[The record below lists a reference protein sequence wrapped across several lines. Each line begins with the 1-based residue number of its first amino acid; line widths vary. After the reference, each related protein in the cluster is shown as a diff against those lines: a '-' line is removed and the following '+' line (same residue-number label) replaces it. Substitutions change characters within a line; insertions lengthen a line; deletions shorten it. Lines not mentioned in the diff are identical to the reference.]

1 MIIKE
6 LNLIGFGKFKNKSL
20 RLKEGI
26 NLIYGENEA
35 GKSTIHSFIHGMF
48 YGFLKP
54 DAKSTTY
61 TDEHHRYNPWDKSRY
76 AGILSF
82 KYEDKTYRIERD
94 FTKGEEKTKIIDEKT
109 GLEITKD
116 MEVGR
121 GRVLQPGIHFFGFN
135 TRVFS
140 NTVFIKQLET
150 KTEDKLAAE
159 VRERLVNVSKSL
171 DESISIDRA
180 IDGLRSKMAE
190 IGTERAHTRPYAR
203 NLNEMGILNQEK
215 IRILSER
222 DEYLWYLE
230 EKERLETEIVGGE
243 KILRNLNEDL
253 HKVEILKK
261 SKKFKEINELFAETE
276 KLEKQIK
283 ELVIYK
289 DMSVEMYREA
299 IDLDNKIE
307 YIEKNIDESKDELN
321 KLLSEIVDLEKY
333 QRDRGKYEEINLES
347 AHKDYIIYEELE
359 EEKNSISQSREDNA
373 MEFLRRDKVLIDE
386 KISKSRKLRLIF
398 AIVSA
403 MSMILTVNA
412 FLSVEKYL
420 LFGPLTLGFAAISN
434 YFSMEIKKR
443 KKVAEEIE
451 GQISILRNKEME
463 RDLKISGIEERQKGL
478 LSKYDV
484 ASKFD
489 FNRLVDK
496 LQRKQDL
503 KELEIKRYKDIS
515 SRKTTLEMKI
525 SQNNMDKEEK
535 QKKLEKLL
543 KYNRVNNLQDFSLGL
558 DKKSLYERYL
568 SELENHNKTIVRMLG
583 NKTVEELEEELKD
596 EIVDEKAEAL
606 DENMLLKEIDKF
618 RNTISSLN
626 ISLTKVEE
634 NLNILGK
641 DVSKLVDIE
650 EELDKREKIK
660 FEMDME
666 LKALELAINTIED
679 LSKEIHNE
687 FAPNINEKVGKL
699 IQKITKDKYCSI
711 KVDESL
717 NITVENPQTG
727 EIVKLENLSGGT
739 IDQLYFSLRYTIISS
754 MTDHSLPLI
763 LDDSFLQYD
772 NNRLKAIIEFLVD
785 ISKERQIILFTCHNR
800 EENIMNELK
809 AQYNFI
815 NLV

>member
-6 LNLIGFGKFKNKSL
+6 LNLIGFGKFKNRSL
-20 RLKEGI
+20 QLKEGI

-35 GKSTIHSFIHGMF
+35 GKSTLHSFIHGMF

-61 TDEHHRYNPWDKSRY
+61 TDEHQKYNPWDKSRY

-94 FTKGEEKTKIIDEKT
+94 FTKGEENTKVIDEKT
-109 GLEITKD
+109 GLEITKN

-171 DESISIDRA
+171 DENISIDKA
-180 IDGLRSKMAE
+180 IEGLKNKIAE
-190 IGTERAHTRPYAR
+190 IGTERARTRPYAR
-203 NLNEMGILNQEK
+203 NLNELSILGVEK
-215 IRILSER
+215 TRILSER
-222 DEYLWYLE
+222 DKYLWYLE
-230 EKERLETEIVGGE
+230 EKERLEVEVFNGE
-243 KILRNLNEDL
+243 KSLEDLKENL
-253 HKVEILKK
+253 HKVEILDKAKK
-261 SKKFKEINELFAETE
+261 LNEANELLAKTDE
-276 KLEKQIK
+276 LEKQIK
-283 ELVIYK
+283 ELAVYK
-289 DMSVEMYREA
+289 DSSVEMYRKA
-299 IDLDNKIE
+299 IDLHNRIE
-307 YIEKNIDESKDELN
+307 YIEKNAAESKDELN
-321 KLLSEIVDLEKY
+321 MLLSEIASLEKF
-333 QRDRGKYEEINLES
+333 QGDKGNYENINLET
-347 AHKDYIIYEELE
+347 AHGDYNCFEELD
-359 EEKNSISQSREDNA
+359 EEKNSITQSREDST
-373 MEFLRRDKVLIDE
+373 MEFLRRDKLVISE
-386 KISKSRKLRLIF
+386 KVSKSKKLRLVF
-398 AIVSA
+398 AIASA
-403 MSMILTVNA
+403 IAMVLTINA
-412 FLSVEKYL
+412 FLTVEKYL

-434 YFSMEIKKR
+434 YFFMEFKKG
-443 KKVAEEIE
+443 KKAEEEIE
-451 GQISILRNKEME
+451 GQISNIQNQEIERNS
-463 RDLKISGIEERQKGL
+463 KISDIEERQKGL

-484 ASKFD
+484 ATKFD
-489 FNRLVDK
+489 LKMLIDK
-496 LQRKQDL
+496 LQRKHDL
-503 KELEIKRYKDIS
+503 KELEMERLKDLS
-515 SRKTTLEMKI
+515 SRKTILETKI
-525 SQNNMDKEEK
+525 SQNNIDKEEK
-535 QKKLEKLL
+535 QKELKELL
-543 KYNRVNNLQDFSLGL
+543 KSNGVENLQEFSLAL
-558 DKKSLYERYL
+558 DKRSLYEKYT
-568 SELENHNKTIVRMLG
+568 SELENHNKTIVRILG
-583 NKTVEELEEELKD
+583 NKTVDELEEELKG
-596 EIVDEKAEAL
+596 EIVDEKVEIL
-606 DENMLLKEIDKF
+606 DEDILLKEIDKF

-634 NLNILGK
+634 NLNILGR

-650 EELDKREKIK
+650 EELDKREKVK
-660 FEMDME
+660 LEMDME
-666 LKALELAINTIED
+666 LEALELAINTIEN
-679 LSKEIHNE
+679 LSKEIHHE

-699 IQKITKDKYCSI
+699 IQRVTKDKYRSI
-711 KVDESL
+711 RVDESL

-727 EIVKLENLSGGT
+727 EIVKLNNLSGGT
-739 IDQLYFSLRYTIISS
+739 IDQLYFSLRYTITSS

-772 NNRLKAIIEFLVD
+772 NNRLRSIMEFLVD